1 MLPKKGR
8 YFQLAGQCNSNSQVS
23 KTTKLHRCPR
33 YCPLNKLAIR
43 PHALLASQTLLPKFI
58 CIFGVFYR
66 SVKYGYFKR
75 LLLFLLV
82 LLFFLSISESN
93 PLSYAIQLIPTNG

>member
-58 CIFGVFYR
+58 CIFGVFFYR

-82 LLFFLSISESN
+82 LLFIIFLSISESN
-93 PLSYAIQLIPTNG
+93 PLSYAIQPH